1 MDRAVCAAL
10 EGVCGEVIFGYPKDL
25 TADNFL
31 CWRGSQ
37 NRCYARADGL
47 EHLTEL
53 EYTLDAYAPAAGEA
67 WALLEKSD
75 ARMQS
80 IGFRRQSATEIW
92 EQDSSLCRVNA
103 RYRALTDGKGNV
115 YQ

>member
-10 EGVCGEVIFGYPKDL
+10 EGACGEVIFGYPKDL
-25 TADNFL
+25 TSDSFL
-31 CWRGSQ
+31 CWRGSG
-37 NRCYARADGL
+37 NRCYARADGR

-53 EYTLDAYAPAAGEA
+53 EYTLDAFAPSAGEA
-67 WALLEKSD
+67 WALLEEGD

-80 IGFRRQSATEIW
+80 IGLRRQSAAEIW
-92 EQDSSLCRVNA
+92 EQDSALCRVNA
-103 RYRALTDGKGNV
+103 RYRALADGKGNV